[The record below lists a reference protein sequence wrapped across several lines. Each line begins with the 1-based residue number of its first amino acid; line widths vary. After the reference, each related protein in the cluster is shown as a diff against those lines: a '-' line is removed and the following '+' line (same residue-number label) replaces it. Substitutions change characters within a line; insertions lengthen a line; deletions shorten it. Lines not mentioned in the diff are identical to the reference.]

1 MTCGWTARAETG
13 IGALIVV
20 AGGLLIRRSTAET
33 RQTVGIF
40 SVALG
45 ALVILLP
52 TTLIGMCKVADHACR
67 LTTLPALEII
77 GVVVIIIG
85 GYLIWKRE

>member
-1 MTCGWTARAETG
+1 
-13 IGALIVV
+13 
-20 AGGLLIRRSTAET
+20 
-33 RQTVGIF
+33 
-40 SVALG
+40 
-45 ALVILLP
+45 
-52 TTLIGMCKVADHACR
+52 MCKVADHACR